1 VRVQEIA
8 FHQTAEWLRSSPVL
22 WLLLTVGA
30 YELGRRVRARTGHPL
45 AQPVLIALVV
55 VCVAIKVTGT
65 PYADY
70 RSATDLIA
78 FFLGPATVALAIPLH
93 RQARRLRGLVV
104 PMVVGLLAGAVV
116 STTSGILLERWLGGG
131 DALARTMAPKAT
143 TTPVAIAL
151 AGRFGGIPELAAVFA
166 ILVGTFGAVVGPSV
180 LSLLRIREHR
190 ARGLALGA
198 VSHGIGTSRALH
210 DHQVEGAF
218 AGLSMGL
225 TALLTCVV
233 LPVVVRLVL

>member
-1 VRVQEIA
+1 MRP
-8 FHQTAEWLRSSPVL
+8 HDTWDWLHSSPL
-22 WLLLTVGA
+22 PWLLLTLGA

-45 AQPVLIALVV
+45 AQPVLITLVV
-55 VCVAIKVTGT
+55 VCVAIRLTGT

-70 RSATDLIA
+70 RSDTDLIA

-93 RQARRLRGLVV
+93 RQAHRLRGLVV
-104 PMVVGLLAGAVV
+104 PMLLGLLAGAVV
-116 STTSGILLERWLGGG
+116 STAGGILLVEWCGGG
-131 DALARTMAPKAT
+131 EALARTMAPKAT

-151 AGRFGGIPELAAVFA
+151 ADRFDGIAELSAVFA
-166 ILVGTFGAVVGPSV
+166 ILVGTLGAVVGPTV
-180 LSLLRIREHR
+180 LDLLRIREHR

-210 DHQVEGAF
+210 DDPVEGAF

-233 LPVVVRLVL
+233 LPVVIAVLL

>member
-1 VRVQEIA
+1 MRVHE
-8 FHQTAEWLRSSPVL
+8 TWDWLRASPVA
-22 WLLLTVGA
+22 WLLLTLGA

-55 VCVAIKVTGT
+55 VCVAIEVTGT

-93 RQARRLRGLVV
+93 RQAARLRGLAV
-104 PMVVGLLAGAVV
+104 PMLLGLLAGAVI
-116 STTSGILLERWLGGG
+116 STAGGILLVRWCGGSET
-131 DALARTMAPKAT
+131 LARTMAPKAT

-151 AGRFGGIPELAAVFA
+151 ADHFDGIPALAAVFA
-166 ILVGTFGAVVGPSV
+166 ILVGTLGAVAGPTV

-198 VSHGIGTSRALH
+198 VSHGIGTARALH
-210 DHQVEGAF
+210 DDPVEGAF

-233 LPVVVRLVL
+233 LPVVVPLLL